1 MENYIYNILYILRT
15 VKVDQFN
22 RIVSNLIGTPLDQE
36 VKQVDQKQGQPQWDA
51 DVRQTLFWQVL
62 LCER

>member
-1 MENYIYNILYILRT
+1 MIYLLRT

-36 VKQVDQKQGQPQWDA
+36 VK
-51 DVRQTLFWQVL
+51 
-62 LCER
+62 

>member
-1 MENYIYNILYILRT
+1 MKELFQSCHVSASLAGDFVQYQLALGQFSSIIRLLRT

-36 VKQVDQKQGQPQWDA
+36 VK
-51 DVRQTLFWQVL
+51 
-62 LCER
+62 